1 MSRKLAMLKKELAQL
16 QKATDDTS
24 KGTLDTFN
32 DAMVG
37 PVEDDAGNVILDP
50 VRLIELGYSVV

>member
-1 MSRKLAMLKKELAQL
+1 MLKKELAQL